1 MGALVDETILRVH
14 QACLTNGTQAA
25 GWAEG
30 QAPRKRG
37 PIAMAYEKCAFKPA
51 SSSAKNVI
59 IGDSSAAPSQPQA
72 TVALTQPCPHQVVN
86 TSSTRQGR
94 RDPRHKR
101 WLQRKALT
109 AYRYSYR
116 YSSAASAS
124 AFEHFSSLL
133 IQPLRMTL
141 ELFCRINRYERLSP
155 LRLLIK
161 ELDSPFQANSG
172 ESGSVVRHSHDGVM
186 TVIAI
191 LARLSGELGRVRVA
205 AVNFAVLAGN
215 PCPCLGDRGHTDHS
229 PALSCSPSQ
238 SRRSW
243 RVLANMGRS
252 DKHLEQEGQDGPQ
265 IPPRE
270 CQQGHPC

>member
-1 MGALVDETILRVH
+1 MRVH

-51 SSSAKNVI
+51 SSPAKNVI

-133 IQPLRMTL
+133 IQPLRMTF

-186 TVIAI
+186 TIIAI
-191 LARLSGELGRVRVA
+191 LAR
-205 AVNFAVLAGN
+205 
-215 PCPCLGDRGHTDHS
+215 D
-229 PALSCSPSQ
+229 
-238 SRRSW
+238 
-243 RVLANMGRS
+243 
-252 DKHLEQEGQDGPQ
+252 
-265 IPPRE
+265 
-270 CQQGHPC
+270 

>member
-1 MGALVDETILRVH
+1 
-14 QACLTNGTQAA
+14 
-25 GWAEG
+25 
-30 QAPRKRG
+30 
-37 PIAMAYEKCAFKPA
+37 MAYEKCAFKPA

-133 IQPLRMTL
+133 IQPLRMTF

-161 ELDSPFQANSG
+161 ELDPPFQANSG

-205 AVNFAVLAGN
+205 AVNAAVLAGN
-215 PCPCLGDRGHTDHS
+215 PCPRLPCANAHLHIAMIDMCKQLRRLARQLSAFQVVVGIDPEIWGAALALITARG
-229 PALSCSPSQ
+229 L
-238 SRRSW
+238 RS
-243 RVLANMGRS
+243 VLLPTLAARHAC
-252 DKHLEQEGQDGPQ
+252 DTYRHL
-265 IPPRE
+265 R
-270 CQQGHPC
+270 

>member
-1 MGALVDETILRVH
+1 
-14 QACLTNGTQAA
+14 
-25 GWAEG
+25 
-30 QAPRKRG
+30 
-37 PIAMAYEKCAFKPA
+37 MAYEKCAFKPA

-109 AYRYSYR
+109 AYRYS
-116 YSSAASAS
+116 SAASAS

-133 IQPLRMTL
+133 IQPLRMSF

-205 AVNFAVLAGN
+205 AVNSAVLAGN
-215 PCPCLGDRGHTDHS
+215 PCLPCGNARLHIAMIDMCKQLRRL
-229 PALSCSPSQ
+229 ARQLS
-238 SRRSW
+238 
-243 RVLANMGRS
+243 AF
-252 DKHLEQEGQDGPQ
+252 
-265 IPPRE
+265 
-270 CQQGHPC
+270 